1 MVCIARK
8 SFHYKVVVIFMD
20 HKYVDDEDM
29 VQFNIQSDFTKVTEQ
44 IFLPLSLV
52 EDMQKHI
59 GAFDGVV
66 SNPSNSVIF
75 HALCV
80 YMDYINAELVRFD
93 MVKADVERCMEL
105 DLQEM
110 VVE

>member
-1 MVCIARK
+1 
-8 SFHYKVVVIFMD
+8 MD
-20 HKYVDDEDM
+20 HKYMDDKDI
-29 VQFNIQSDFTKVTEQ
+29 VQFTIQSDGGGVDET
-44 IFLPLSLV
+44 IRLPLRLV
-52 EDMQKHI
+52 EDLQEHI
-59 GAFDGVV
+59 TSISGAVKYPTNRVV
-66 SNPSNSVIF
+66 F

-80 YMDYINAELVRFD
+80 YLDYINAELVRFD